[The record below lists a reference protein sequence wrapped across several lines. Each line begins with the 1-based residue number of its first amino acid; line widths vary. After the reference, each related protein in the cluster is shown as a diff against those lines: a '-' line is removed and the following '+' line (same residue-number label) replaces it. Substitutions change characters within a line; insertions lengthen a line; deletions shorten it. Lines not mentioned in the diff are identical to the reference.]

1 MVTSS
6 LGRYETPL
14 NKMLFRE
21 ATHKAALQINVLL
34 SSTVNEVS
42 RIHAV

>member
-14 NKMLFRE
+14 NKIFFRE

-34 SSTVNEVS
+34 GSSVNEVS